1 MKNMKWQF
9 MLFIAILLIGMFAI
23 SFDNLAEAKEKKVYP
38 KVLLQLILRNS
49 DGGLVAYIE
58 GKQITTIKQK
68 WLNPY
73 LDEKPDKK
81 IIIEDGKKLEVI
93 QWQGKTETFKRVH
106 AIAMF
111 VLKVPDE
118 DKWRDALLVNHG
130 AYQVEPGDK
139 ISVYWTI
146 IRPAS

>member
-23 SFDNLAEAKEKKVYP
+23 SYDNLAEAKEKKVYP

-49 DGGLVAYIE
+49 DGDLVAYIE
-58 GKQITTIKQK
+58 GKQINTIKQK

-93 QWQGKTETFKRVH
+93 QWQGRTETFKRVH
-106 AIAMF
+106 VMAMF

-118 DKWRDALLVNHG
+118 DKWRDALLVNHE
-130 AYQVEPGDK
+130 AYQIEPDDK

>member
-9 MLFIAILLIGMFAI
+9 MPFIAILLIGMFAI
-23 SFDNLAEAKEKKVYP
+23 SFDNLAEAKENKVYP

-49 DGGLVAYIE
+49 DGDLVAYNE
-58 GKQITTIKQK
+58 GKQITTIKPK

-93 QWQGKTETFKRVH
+93 QWQGRTETIKRVH
-106 AIAMF
+106 VMEIG
-111 VLKVPDE
+111 
-118 DKWRDALLVNHG
+118 R
-130 AYQVEPGDK
+130 
-139 ISVYWTI
+139 
-146 IRPAS
+146 ASCRERV